1 MSKAELSG
9 CGEDEG
15 VRGKNDSVLVT
26 LASRRAGMA
35 PRARA
40 DLLSLGSSLYM
51 IYVTIQYLNDLIY
64 ILVSYLFSAYGTI
77 E

>member
-1 MSKAELSG
+1 MRSVSALGPRGTRPLISSHLSRHKAIMSKAELSG

-40 DLLSLGSSLYM
+40 DLLSLGS
-51 IYVTIQYLNDLIY
+51 
-64 ILVSYLFSAYGTI
+64 
-77 E
+77 

>member
-26 LASRRAGMA
+26 LAALRKG
-35 PRARA
+35 P
-40 DLLSLGSSLYM
+40 
-51 IYVTIQYLNDLIY
+51 
-64 ILVSYLFSAYGTI
+64 
-77 E
+77 